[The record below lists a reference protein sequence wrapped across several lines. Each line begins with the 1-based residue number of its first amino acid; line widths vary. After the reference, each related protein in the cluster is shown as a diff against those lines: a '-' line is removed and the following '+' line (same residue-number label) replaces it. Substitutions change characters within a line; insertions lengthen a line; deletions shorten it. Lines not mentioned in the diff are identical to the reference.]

1 MKDLENQI
9 KLTPTIVG
17 KRAYRRYKKETLL
30 KKRAK
35 RNYYW
40 LGYSMEDT
48 VAMNSWADFW
58 KEIKT
63 GKKCI
68 WMRNTGVAC
77 SCYGCSG
84 YFKYKRPS
92 KSEEYK
98 LIWNHYEMN

>member
-1 MKDLENQI
+1 MKDL
-9 KLTPTIVG
+9 

-30 KKRAK
+30 HKRAK
-35 RNYYW
+35 MNYYW
-40 LGYSMEDT
+40 LERL
-48 VAMNSWADFW
+48 NQPWPEFW
-58 KEIKT
+58 KEVKA